1 MTELSSAERIA
12 RLRLS
17 RTHNIGPITFRRILA
32 HCGSAIDAIERLPDL
47 SQRGGKRLT
56 AAPQEAIEAE
66 LTAIDAAGAQLIVV
80 GDPVYPAPLAA
91 IEDAPPV
98 LTALGFPHVLDK
110 PTIAIV
116 GARNASINGRRF
128 AAELARDLG
137 SAGYLVAS
145 GMARGIDAAAHEGSL
160 LSGTAA
166 VMAGGVDTVFPI
178 ENTKLYG
185 EIIASGVALSEV
197 PLGTKPLGRHF
208 PRRNRIISGLSL
220 GVIVVEAV
228 TRSGSLI
235 TARLAAEQG
244 REVFA
249 VPGAVRDPRGRG
261 PNQLLR
267 DGATLVET
275 AADVTEVLTTLGLKP
290 LQQTPGRDYQA
301 PPTPL
306 EDETA
311 LATARPLILECLS
324 SESVSIDEIV
334 RQCHMPTAVVH
345 TVLLELELAG
355 RAARTVGNRVCAI

>member
-1 MTELSSAERIA
+1 MTELPTAERIA

-17 RTHNIGPITFRRILA
+17 RTNNVGPITFRRLLDL
-32 HCGSAIDAIERLPDL
+32 CGSAVEAIDRLPAI
-47 SQRGGKRLT
+47 SQRGGKRLV
-56 AAPQEAIEAE
+56 AVPQKTIDEERA
-66 LTAIDAAGAQLIVV
+66 AIDAAGAHLIVI
-80 GDPVYPAPLAA
+80 GDPAYPARLAA
-91 IEDAPPV
+91 IEDAPPA
-98 LTALGFPHVLDK
+98 LIALGHPHVLEK
-110 PTIAIV
+110 PAIAIV
-116 GARNASINGRRF
+116 GARNASLNGRRF

-137 SAGYLVAS
+137 QAGYLIVS

-160 LSGTAA
+160 ASGTTAI
-166 VMAGGVDTVFPI
+166 MAGGVDVVFPM
-178 ENTKLYG
+178 ENSKLYG
-185 EIIASGVALSEV
+185 EITAAGVALSEV

-228 TRSGSLI
+228 ARSGSLI

-267 DGATLVET
+267 DGATLVES
-275 AADVTEVLTTLGLKP
+275 AADVTEVLTTIGLKP

-306 EDETA
+306 DDEA
-311 LATARPLILECLS
+311 ELATARPLILECLS

-334 RQCHMPTAVVH
+334 RQCHMPAAIVH